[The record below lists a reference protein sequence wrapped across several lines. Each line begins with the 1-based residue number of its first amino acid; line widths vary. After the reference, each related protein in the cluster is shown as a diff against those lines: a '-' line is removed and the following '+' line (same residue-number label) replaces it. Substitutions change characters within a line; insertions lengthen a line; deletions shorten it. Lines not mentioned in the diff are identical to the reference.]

1 MQTGIYQAL
10 ILCSLA
16 LITGCDKAAQP
27 QHEQHADHSS
37 PPAALAAVSD
47 GGNFSAQL
55 YMTTEATSSHDQAQ
69 PLKPVHKQQRL
80 ALGQY
85 LDWVLLLED
94 TQGQPLYPA
103 AVVIG
108 GGMPAHGHGLPSQ
121 PQIINYLGDGKYLIE
136 GLKFNMAGDWV
147 LQLQVRSENY
157 LDSVEF
163 KLHVLH

>member
-16 LITGCDKAAQP
+16 LLSSCDNAAKP
-27 QHEQHADHSS
+27 EHEQNPDNSS
-37 PPAALAAVSD
+37 TPTALAAVSD
-47 GGNFSAQL
+47 GGNFNAQL
-55 YMTTEATSSHDQAQ
+55 YMTSEATSPDNQ
-69 PLKPVHKQQRL
+69 PQLLEPVHKEQRL

-136 GLKFNMAGDWV
+136 GLKFNMAGEWV

-163 KLHVLH
+163 KLHVIH